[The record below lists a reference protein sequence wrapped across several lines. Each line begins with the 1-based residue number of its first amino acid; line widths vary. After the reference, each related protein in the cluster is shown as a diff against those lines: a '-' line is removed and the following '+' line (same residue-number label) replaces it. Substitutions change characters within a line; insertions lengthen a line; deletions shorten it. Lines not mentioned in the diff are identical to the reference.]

1 MRRMLRAEEAR
12 LWRAVAASVEPLPG
26 RTLPSLPP
34 AAASSPKRPQ
44 PPAPPTPA
52 PARPTAPPARKGE
65 AAPQGIEPNR
75 ERRIAI
81 GRESIGARLDLHGLS
96 QDRARATLES
106 FLLRAHAAGIRAVL
120 VITGQGRAEG
130 GVLRRRLPDWLSEAP
145 LRAVV
150 AGVSRAHRRHGGEG
164 AFYVALRRKA

>member
-1 MRRMLRAEEAR
+1 M
-12 LWRAVAASVEPLPG
+12 
-26 RTLPSLPP
+26 
-34 AAASSPKRPQ
+34 
-44 PPAPPTPA
+44 
-52 PARPTAPPARKGE
+52 ARKVE

-81 GRESIGARLDLHGLS
+81 GRESIGARLDLHGLG
-96 QDRARATLES
+96 QDRARATLEG
-106 FLLRAHAAGIRAVL
+106 FLLRAHHEGIRAVL
-120 VITGQGRAEG
+120 VITGRGRAEG
-130 GVLRRRLPDWLSEAP
+130 GVLRRRMPDWLSEAP